1 MSVDE
6 EQPGDELLRLVVSA
20 LRWGGLWRPPGSGLW
35 YRLYQTAVLS
45 VGPLLVAGVLL
56 SAAHVA
62 RQAEVGGSALAVHVY
77 YCTVLLSN
85 TAKTAVFAACRN
97 RLSHALAILAHCP
110 RSERSKEM
118 GVISRRKARLMFALP
133 QVMVVLAVA
142 THSVVPL
149 LGTED
154 NGPSICSSLQA
165 EDGLSTA
172 GGCFSGRFPLELWY
186 PTAAHSAPLYHIV
199 YVLQLL
205 AIYYTCHTAINVDLF
220 FFAVTNHASSQ
231 LEELNNALC
240 SMGSRRPAH
249 HIPINRRR
257 GSAESDHSL
266 NGSRGDGP
274 SWDTSEKNLVQVEHQ
289 KTMYQGLI
297 RLIRLHQIIT
307 RAVTEL
313 EPVISYAL
321 FGPILTNILN
331 ICLHM
336 LVLTT
341 EHDNMGTNSK
351 AFVGIVFNLI
361 QNGLYC
367 SFGETL
373 THQSDRLFISIYSSG
388 WEDGYPKFEQAVAIL
403 LFQTRK
409 PLQIKVAKLYTL
421 SRRTFLQLLN
431 NSYGLFNLLYQVKN
445 PE

>member
-1 MSVDE
+1 M
-6 EQPGDELLRLVVSA
+6 
-20 LRWGGLWRPPGSGLW
+20 
-35 YRLYQTAVLS
+35 
-45 VGPLLVAGVLL
+45 
-56 SAAHVA
+56 A
-62 RQAEVGGSALAVHVY
+62 RG
-77 YCTVLLSN
+77 
-85 TAKTAVFAACRN
+85 
-97 RLSHALAILAHCP
+97 P
-110 RSERSKEM
+110 RSERSKKMEAT
-118 GVISRRKARLMFALP
+118 SLRKARLMFALP
-133 QVMVVLAVA
+133 QAMVMFAVA

-149 LGTED
+149 LGHEDSGSTICASPQTED
-154 NGPSICSSLQA
+154 DVSI
-165 EDGLSTA
+165 A

-186 PTAAHSAPLYHIV
+186 PTAVHTAPLYHVV
-199 YVLQLL
+199 YVLQLV

-240 SMGSRRPAH
+240 QMGSRRPVRNS
-249 HIPINRRR
+249 PRLQNRRR
-257 GSAESDHSL
+257 GSTENEHSS
-266 NGSRGDGP
+266 NGNQVNGP
-274 SWDTSEKNLVQVEHQ
+274 LWDTNEENLALDEQQ
-289 KTMYQGLI
+289 RAMYQDLI
-297 RLIRLHQIIT
+297 RLVRQHQKIM
-307 RAVTEL
+307 RAVKEL

-373 THQSDRLFISIYSSG
+373 THQSDRLFTSIYCSG
-388 WEDGYPKFEQAVAIL
+388 WENGCRRFKKAAAIL
-403 LFQTRK
+403 MSQTRE
-409 PLQIKVAKLYTL
+409 PLQIRVAKLYML